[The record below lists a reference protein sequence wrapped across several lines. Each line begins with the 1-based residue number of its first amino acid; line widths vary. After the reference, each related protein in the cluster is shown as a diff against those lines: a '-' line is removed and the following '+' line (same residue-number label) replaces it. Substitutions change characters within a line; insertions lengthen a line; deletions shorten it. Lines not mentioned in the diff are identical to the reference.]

1 MWVITLLFCL
11 YSQGALGA
19 GPSRGG
25 ELCPAVRSLGS
36 PRTAAGESTQEKKIK
51 EINKKPFHS
60 FTLTFSAASLQTA
73 LALLHLRISE
83 DKITYVLFSPVNYL
97 CRRVR
102 RASRDVCRRNKTGCQ
117 CSRQSGSS
125 PSAPLRVGD
134 IDWHNMPRGVRV
146 CVCVSIQPV
155 RTHTNKVRAF
165 MTSASNSGFSTLII
179 YSHLIFEGI

>member
-11 YSQGALGA
+11 YSQGALGT

-36 PRTAAGESTQEKKIK
+36 PRTAAGETHTGKLIK

-73 LALLHLRISE
+73 LAWLHLRISE

-97 CRRVR
+97 CRWVR

-146 CVCVSIQPV
+146 CVCVYSTCQD
-155 RTHTNKVRAF
+155 THKQSVCVYDKRF
-165 MTSASNSGFSTLII
+165 
-179 YSHLIFEGI
+179 

>member
-1 MWVITLLFCL
+1 MAGGPPSADVSDNAAFLSLFSGSFGSWTLQRWWTLSC
-11 YSQGALGA
+11 STQ
-19 GPSRGG
+19 P
-25 ELCPAVRSLGS
+25 
-36 PRTAAGESTQEKKIK
+36 GESKDSSWWEHTGKIIK

-102 RASRDVCRRNKTGCQ
+102 QASRDVCRRNKTGCQ

-146 CVCVSIQPV
+146 CVCVYSTCQD
-155 RTHTNKVRAF
+155 THKQSVCVYDKRF
-165 MTSASNSGFSTLII
+165 
-179 YSHLIFEGI
+179 

>member
-1 MWVITLLFCL
+1 MVNSVLQYAAWGV
-11 YSQGALGA
+11 QGQQL
-19 GPSRGG
+19 
-25 ELCPAVRSLGS
+25 VRAH
-36 PRTAAGESTQEKKIK
+36 RKNKIK

-146 CVCVSIQPV
+146 CVCVYSTCQD
-155 RTHTNKVRAF
+155 THKQSVCVYDKRF
-165 MTSASNSGFSTLII
+165 
-179 YSHLIFEGI
+179 